1 LQGDGMAVSEHTE
14 RVLWRSAL
22 TRRGSLSWVAHY
34 QRQAVVI
41 DAICG
46 LLTGMAAL
54 VGRFT
59 GQTRVL
65 YIPVTYTAG
74 NCTSPAATFSLPFRS
89 ACRGSRFSC

>member
-1 LQGDGMAVSEHTE
+1 MAVSEHTE